1 MGITISGGVSIA
13 GGVSLTPTGGS
24 PSPSPSYVFQGSNF
38 GFSAGMATPTTSYI
52 DKFSLSSD
60 TDATDV
66 GDLSKYKTNLSS
78 NGQSSSS
85 SGYVSGGQ
93 TNPGNSIITDIDKFT
108 FTSSGNATDIA
119 DLAYAVQHNC
129 GHSSSNSGYCVGGNT
144 TSPNSGFQ
152 SAIQKFPFSSD
163 ANATDSGDL
172 TQNRYQSVEQTSSTH
187 GYQSSGFT
195 FNGGGSLVEGI
206 DKFAFA
212 TDSNATDVGDL
223 YAKKYNA
230 SGQSSSD
237 NGYSSGGAGSAENII
252 QKFPF
257 ASDGNS
263 TDVGDLNNA
272 GSEKTSGQSST
283 TTGHSSGGKREGASL
298 TARIEK
304 FPFASDNNASIGANL
319 TISNEYPAGLQ
330 Y

>member
-1 MGITISGGVSIA
+1 MQISGVTIQ
-13 GGVSLTPTGGS
+13 GGMNILPPGGS
-24 PSPSPSYVFQGSNF
+24 PSPSPSPSYSFQGSNF
-38 GFSAGMATPTTSYI
+38 GFSAGADGAGTYI
-52 DKFSLSSD
+52 DKFSFSSD

-66 GDLSKYKTNLSS
+66 GDLSKFKINLSS

-85 SGYVSGGQ
+85 SGYISAGASS
-93 TNPGNSIITDIDKFT
+93 NPAVMLDDIDKFA
-108 FTSSGNATDIA
+108 FTSNGNATDVA
-119 DLAYAVQHNC
+119 DLTYGVQHAC
-129 GHSSSNSGYCVGGNT
+129 GHSSSNHGYCVGGRNN
-144 TSPNSGFQ
+144 SPNSGHQ
-152 SAIQKFPFSSD
+152 TAIQKFPFSSD

-195 FNGGGSLVEGI
+195 YSGGGSGVTGI
-206 DKFAFA
+206 DKYAFA
-212 TDSNATDVGDL
+212 SDSNASDVGDL

-237 NGYSSGGAGSAENII
+237 NGYASGGAGSAENII

-257 ASDGNS
+257 ASDSDS

-283 TTGHSSGGKREGASL
+283 TTGHSSGGKREGAST

-304 FPFASDNNASIGANL
+304 FPFASDTNASIGANL
-319 TISNEYPAGLQ
+319 TVANEFSSGLQ

>member
-1 MGITISGGVSIA
+1 MGFTITGGVSISGGVS
-13 GGVSLTPTGGS
+13 LLPPGGS
-24 PSPSPSYVFQGSNF
+24 PSPSPSYSFQGSNF
-38 GFSAGMATPTTSYI
+38 GFSAGMATPTTTYI

-66 GDLSKYKTNLSS
+66 GDLSKFKINLSS
-78 NGQSSSS
+78 NGQSSPL
-85 SGYVSGGQ
+85 SGYVSGGA
-93 TNPGNSIITDIDKFT
+93 NGGGVMLDDIDKFA
-108 FTSSGNATDIA
+108 FTSNGNATDVA
-119 DLAYAVQHNC
+119 DLTYAIQHAC
-129 GHSSSNSGYCVGGNT
+129 GHSSSNHGYCVGGKT
-144 TSPNSGFQ
+144 DSPNSGYQ
-152 SAIQKFPFSSD
+152 SSIQKFPFSSD
-163 ANATDSGDL
+163 VNATDSGDL

-187 GYQSSGFT
+187 GYVSSGFT
-195 FNGGGSLVEGI
+195 YNGGGSSVLGI

-212 TDSNATDVGDL
+212 SDSNGSDVGDL
-223 YAKKYNA
+223 YANKYNA

-237 NGYSSGGAGSAENII
+237 NGYASGGSGSAENII

-283 TTGHSSGGKREGASL
+283 TTGHSSGGKREGASY

-304 FPFASDNNASIGANL
+304 FPFASDTNASIGANL
-319 TISNEYPAGLQ
+319 TISNEYASGLQ

>member
-1 MGITISGGVSIA
+1 MAMQISGVTIQ
-13 GGVSLTPTGGS
+13 GGMNILSPGGS
-24 PSPSPSYVFQGSNF
+24 PSPSPSYSFQGSNF
-38 GFSAGMATPTTSYI
+38 GFSTGLATPTTTYI

-66 GDLSKYKTNLSS
+66 GDLSRFKINLSS

-85 SGYVSGGQ
+85 SGHVSAGAAGG
-93 TNPGNSIITDIDKFT
+93 TGVMLDDIDKFA
-108 FTSSGNATDIA
+108 FTSNGNATDVA
-119 DLAYAVQHNC
+119 DLVYAIQHAC
-129 GHSSSNSGYCVGGNT
+129 GHSSSNHGYCVGGRT
-144 TSPNSGFQ
+144 DSPNSGYQ
-152 SAIQKFPFSSD
+152 SSIQKFPFSSD

-172 TQNRYQSVEQTSSTH
+172 TQTRYQSVEQTSSTH
-187 GYQSSGFT
+187 GYVSSGFAY
-195 FNGGGSLVEGI
+195 NGGGSLVSGI

-212 TDSNATDVGDL
+212 SDSNGSDVGDL
-223 YAKKYNA
+223 YANKYNA

-237 NGYSSGGAGSAENII
+237 NGYASGGAGSAENII

-304 FPFASDNNASIGANL
+304 FPFASDTNASIGANL
-319 TISNEYPAGLQ
+319 TISNEYASGLQ